1 MKISYLV
8 LQIIF
13 VYIFQEVDAVLHDGT
28 STGEDISG
36 SQIVYP
42 GDLQENKNFSVNEI
56 GNNAQSIQGIANAGG
71 RLIFGSGTTVKDNS
85 VTSNNKL
92 TQNTAVSQQNKAI
105 SGQQLVLDNVLNSTG
120 NHVTYSSSNEA
131 SVIGF
136 GSGNDFSSISGAQL
150 LVQSIDSSTLLVNG
164 TTKNNTS
171 TNKHNGKAVS
181 GVDQAFGDV
190 TDVYISQQ
198 NKAEDNLAIAGD
210 GVAISGI
217 QTGARNVTDST
228 IKNVGLANQNNAN
241 SVDGNAVAG
250 IQNSFGILGTTFPGS
265 RSTVILDS
273 ESTNNIATV
282 TNGEAIAG
290 VSTNIEQMN
299 GSMIIQDAIAYDN
312 KAVTFGEGDVPKH
325 SIAGVNIV
333 INDAQQSTVALNL
346 SSSGNHAFNY
356 HYDPNNSSDAIAGS
370 QVVIG
375 STDDSIIAILANSSD
390 NFAYA
395 KYGEAVAG
403 NKINII
409 KFKKVIRQNST
420 KKVKKQR

>member
-333 INDAQQSTVALNL
+333 INDAQQSTE
-346 SSSGNHAFNY
+346 GEK
-356 HYDPNNSSDAIAGS
+356 IK
-370 QVVIG
+370 
-375 STDDSIIAILANSSD
+375 II
-390 NFAYA
+390 
-395 KYGEAVAG
+395 EE
-403 NKINII
+403 
-409 KFKKVIRQNST
+409 
-420 KKVKKQR
+420 